1 MLLPTVH
8 TFNSLLLAFY
18 REGKCDE
25 FKIVLQ
31 EMGKYSCKHNV
42 CTYSIRM
49 AEYCDC
55 RDVEKARGLWDEMI
69 QEGIQPDVTAYNTMI
84 GGYCRAGEVGMAEE
98 MFKNME
104 MGGIDPSATTFKWLV
119 RGHCM
124 VGDAEAAMLV
134 CADMRRRWFGL
145 ASEVVEEFLDA
156 LCQNGRVQDGLCVLR
171 LEMRRE
177 EFVPTRRSYEVLIKG
192 FCDEGEVEVAMR
204 LQAEMA
210 GKGFNAGSEVYH
222 AFIRAYEKS
231 QDYEM
236 VEKLRKEMLVMST

>member
-1 MLLPTVH
+1 M
-8 TFNSLLLAFY
+8 
-18 REGKCDE
+18 
-25 FKIVLQ
+25 
-31 EMGKYSCKHNV
+31 
-42 CTYSIRM
+42 
-49 AEYCDC
+49 
-55 RDVEKARGLWDEMI
+55 
-69 QEGIQPDVTAYNTMI
+69 
-84 GGYCRAGEVGMAEE
+84 
-98 MFKNME
+98 
-104 MGGIDPSATTFKWLV
+104 
-119 RGHCM
+119 
-124 VGDAEAAMLV
+124 
-134 CADMRRRWFGL
+134 

-156 LCQNGRVQDGLCVLR
+156 LCQNGRVQDGLGVLR
-171 LEMRRE
+171 EEVRRE